1 MKKSTKAVLGVVLA
15 AAAAGAACIG
25 GMASYV
31 HRHSGESGRLSQHV
45 AIGRVVSAGTS
56 EQEAERRIR
65 TYVDGLQEEPV
76 TLQAGSRQIKTTAG
90 ELGLSWKNTDV
101 VKQAVSYGKTG
112 SLFTRFRQIRS
123 LKDGK
128 KTYPIVLASDPDRVE
143 RVIDRAGSR
152 LTSKAVNY
160 RLVEKKGRL
169 TVAGG
174 KKGWSVDTDG
184 SVQAV
189 DACFAKGWRKNPSI
203 ELKTV
208 TIQPRG
214 SREELSKIKDVLG
227 TFSTDYSSSPS
238 GRKANLANGAKKI
251 NGTLLEPGETF
262 SVYAA
267 CQPFTKENGYEIA
280 HAFENG
286 TTVDSVGGGICQVST
301 TLYNAVIRAELEIVE
316 RSGHSM
322 RVHYVDA
329 SADAAIAG
337 TSKDMKF
344 RNNQKNPVYIS
355 GKTDGSRITF
365 TVYGVETRPK
375 NRRVSFESQITGTIP
390 SATKLVASGAPVG
403 SVSLT
408 SGGSSGATARL
419 WKVVKVNGKVTS
431 RTQFN
436 STTYRSTPSTYAV
449 GTASANPQAS
459 SAMRAAVGSQSLS
472 AARAAA
478 ARWRNAPVQKPD
490 TDPKKKTDK
499 DAGKKPADSK
509 KDSKSADSGKKTSGS
524 KGNSEKKTSGKG
536 TSEKKTSG
544 SSSSGKKSA
553 GSGKASGKKAA

>member
-1 MKKSTKAVLGVVLA
+1 MGEYMKKSVKIVLGAVLA
-15 AAAAGAACIG
+15 AAAAGAAGMC
-25 GMASYV
+25 GMAYYV
-31 HRHSGESGRLSQHV
+31 HAHSGENGRISQHV
-45 AIGRVVSAGTS
+45 AIGRVVSAGAS

-65 TYVDGLQEEPV
+65 AYVDGLQDEAV
-76 TLQAGSRQIKTTAG
+76 TLQAGNKKIQTTAG
-90 ELGLSWKNTDV
+90 DLGLTWKNTDV

-128 KTYPIVLASDPDRVE
+128 KIYPIVLASDPDRVE
-143 RVIDRAGSR
+143 RVIARAGSR
-152 LTSKAVNY
+152 LTAKAVNY
-160 RLVEKKGRL
+160 RLDEKEGSL

-174 KKGWSVDTDG
+174 KKGWSIDTAGSAEAVDDCFANG
-184 SVQAV
+184 WKDHPSVQ
-189 DACFAKGWRKNPSI
+189 
-203 ELKTV
+203 LKTV
-208 TIQPRG
+208 TIQPKG

-227 TFSTDYSSSPS
+227 KFSTDYSSSPS

-251 NGTLLEPGETF
+251 NGTLVEPGETF
-262 SVYAA
+262 SVYEA

-344 RNNQKNPVYIS
+344 RNNQKNPIYIS
-355 GKTDGSRITF
+355 GKTDGSTITF

-375 NRRVSFESQITGTIP
+375 NRKISFESQITGILP
-390 SATKLVASGAPVG
+390 STTKLVASGAPVG

-419 WKVVKVNGKVTS
+419 WKVVKVNGKVKS

-449 GTASANPQAS
+449 GTASSNPQAS
-459 SAMRAAVGSQSLS
+459 SAMRAAVSSQSLS

-478 ARWRNAPVQKPD
+478 ARWRNVPVQKPD
-490 TDPKKKTDK
+490 TDPKKNTDK
-499 DAGKKPADSK
+499 NAGKKPADSK
-509 KDSKSADSGKKTSGS
+509 KDSKSADSGKKISDSKETSG
-524 KGNSEKKTSGKG
+524 
-536 TSEKKTSG
+536 KKTSG

-553 GSGKASGKKAA
+553 DSGKASGKKAA